1 MQPNESL
8 QGPESAGRES
18 QASRDALL
26 RSLTIDRV
34 SDRPA
39 DDAPARRRW
48 LVYLAPILLIGGLFI
63 LLDPT
68 GSSARVDS
76 QPLASD
82 APAEPAG
89 KSSAQASAVAR
100 NTSTLDVPQSD
111 LTLGAGSPVLNAS
124 GYVIARRA
132 TTVSSKATG
141 KVEAVL
147 VEEGMTVE
155 AGQVLAR
162 LDASLEQAQL
172 GLAEAEVEAAL
183 ARRAELD
190 AEIARARAELGRWLS
205 LHERGLASESRLDE
219 LDADLDTLLSRQFRA
234 GKDILIARQRMAMQ
248 QVRLDDQTIRAPFAG
263 TVVQKSAQPGEMIS
277 PVSAG
282 GGYTRTGICTIV
294 DMTSLEVEVDV
305 NEAYI
310 NRVYPQQPVDIRL
323 TAYPEHRYPG
333 EVLAVIPTADRN
345 KATIR
350 VRLRFLETDSRV
362 LPNMGLQVA
371 FHDQAIKS

>member
-1 MQPNESL
+1 MATSEDL
-8 QGPESAGRES
+8 EGR
-18 QASRDALL
+18 ASRDALL
-26 RSLTIDRV
+26 RSLTIDRD
-34 SDRPA
+34 SDSLADSRPGK
-39 DDAPARRRW
+39 RRW
-48 LVYLAPILLIGGLFI
+48 LIYGAPLLLAGAVLVLVM
-63 LLDPT
+63 DP
-68 GSSARVDS
+68 SAARVDT
-76 QPLASD
+76 QPAAAATPPEPVSGLTPSGEISASGPET
-82 APAEPAG
+82 PAVE
-89 KSSAQASAVAR
+89 SA
-100 NTSTLDVPQSD
+100 
-111 LTLGAGSPVLNAS
+111 VLNAS

-147 VEEGMTVE
+147 VEEGMSVQ

-162 LDASLEQAQL
+162 LDASLERAQL
-172 GLAEAEVEAAL
+172 ELARAEVEAAL
-183 ARRAELD
+183 ARSAELD
-190 AEIARARAELGRWLS
+190 AEIARARAELGRWQA

-234 GKDILIARQRMAMQ
+234 GKDILIARQKVAMQ

-323 TAYPEHRYPG
+323 TAYPDHRYPG

-350 VRLRFLETDSRV
+350 VRLKFLETDSRV

-371 FHDQAIKS
+371 FHDQSKIGS